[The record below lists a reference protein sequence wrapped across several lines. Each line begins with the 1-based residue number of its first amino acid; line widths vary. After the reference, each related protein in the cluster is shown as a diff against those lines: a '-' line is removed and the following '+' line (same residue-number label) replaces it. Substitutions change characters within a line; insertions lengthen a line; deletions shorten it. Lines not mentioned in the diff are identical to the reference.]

1 MANSFRLKS
10 NTMFTRK
17 DEEMKELPLRIVF
30 LSVEGNKT
38 ERQYFEYVEKYRK
51 ELDIQAAVH
60 IHPLQRAK
68 RDNLS
73 APEDVIELLEEYLEI
88 RNTSALPER
97 LQSVIPNE
105 YTEEFVEKY
114 LSDELT
120 EYDDKVKTF
129 EAILLEAGIDIVYN
143 RYLKELKGKDDVYG
157 IVIDRDYKSH
167 SVQQMNDIIKQCEK
181 KGYKCYVTNPLF
193 EFWLLL
199 HLIDAKKITEE
210 ELKRI
215 RQNDNVSEKHT
226 FTSKWVSDL
235 AGHSK
240 AISEK
245 VFIENYLL
253 NVDFAITQARENF
266 CIDLKDLVGDD
277 LEKDSKMGAVGTN
290 LPELFD
296 LLRNVTS

>member
-1 MANSFRLKS
+1 M
-10 NTMFTRK
+10 
-17 DEEMKELPLRIVF
+17 
-30 LSVEGNKT
+30 
-38 ERQYFEYVEKYRK
+38 
-51 ELDIQAAVH
+51 
-60 IHPLQRAK
+60 
-68 RDNLS
+68 
-73 APEDVIELLEEYLEI
+73 
-88 RNTSALPER
+88 
-97 LQSVIPNE
+97 
-105 YTEEFVEKY
+105 
-114 LSDELT
+114 
-120 EYDDKVKTF
+120 
-129 EAILLEAGIDIVYN
+129 
-143 RYLKELKGKDDVYG
+143 
-157 IVIDRDYKSH
+157 
-167 SVQQMNDIIKQCEK
+167 
-181 KGYKCYVTNPLF
+181 
-193 EFWLLL
+193 L